1 MKILEQ
7 IGVISAGLL
16 GIITCFCLYYI
27 AIASIIK
34 IFSI

>member
-7 IGVISAGLL
+7 IGIILGGLL
-16 GIITCFCLYYI
+16 GIITCFYLYYI

-34 IFSI
+34 IFSV

>member
-1 MKILEQ
+1 MKMLEE
-7 IGVISAGLL
+7 IGVILGGLL
-16 GIITCFCLYYI
+16 SIITCFCLYYI

>member
-1 MKILEQ
+1 MKILQEL
-7 IGVISAGLL
+7 GVILVGLL

-34 IFSI
+34 IFSV